1 MVAKTGLGHASEVA
15 AGDRFTFGENWRN
28 FLEWL
33 NDDRIEA
40 ACCSMRGLLETDRL
54 TGKSFLDIGSG
65 SGLFSLAAMRLGAD
79 RVCSFDYDPQSVTCT
94 RELRKR
100 YFPDDPRW
108 AVLEGSVL
116 DGDFVSSLGEYDVVY
131 SWGVLHHTG
140 DMWGAIENAAGR
152 VAPGGLFA
160 LAIYNDQGK
169 KSEIWKKVKK
179 LYCRTP
185 RRLRGPLFF
194 PIPLAWE
201 LLRMV
206 KLLSQ
211 GKMPLRNWWKAG
223 ERGMSPWH
231 DWIDWLGGYP
241 FDVAK
246 PEEIFSFLRSRGF
259 LLQNLVTCLGRL
271 GNNEYVFRRQ

>member
-1 MVAKTGLGHASEVA
+1 MGDAKPTGHAGEIASGE
-15 AGDRFTFGENWRN
+15 RFGFGENWRN
-28 FLEWL
+28 FLVCL
-33 NDDRIEA
+33 NEERIEA
-40 ACCSMRGLLETDRL
+40 ACGSMQDLLEADRL
-54 TGKSFLDIGSG
+54 AGKTILDVGSG

-79 RVCSFDYDPQSVTCT
+79 RVCSFDYDPKSVACT
-94 RELRKR
+94 RELRRR

-108 AVLEGSVL
+108 TVLEGSVL

-140 DMWGAIENAAGR
+140 DMWRAIGNAAGG
-152 VAPGGLFA
+152 VAPKGIFA
-160 LAIYNDQGK
+160 LAIYNDQGR
-169 KSEIWKKVKK
+169 KSDIWKKIKK

-185 RRLRGPLFF
+185 HPLQGPLFF
-194 PIPLAWE
+194 PIPLASE

-206 KLLSQ
+206 LRLSQ
-211 GKMPLRNWWKAG
+211 GKMPFRNWWKAG

-241 FDVAK
+241 FEVAK

-259 LLQNLVTCLGRL
+259 SLQKLVTRLGGL